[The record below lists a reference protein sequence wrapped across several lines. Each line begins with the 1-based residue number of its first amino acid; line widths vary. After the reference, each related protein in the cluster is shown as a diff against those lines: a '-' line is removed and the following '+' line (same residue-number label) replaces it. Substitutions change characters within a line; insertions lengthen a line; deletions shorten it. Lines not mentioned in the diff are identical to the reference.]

1 MRRKEE
7 HRSTGDYQALV
18 TVIPKPAVMNLCTT
32 GKGWVLKFVT
42 VMIGC
47 SLLKLNI
54 QALPNFFLDSQ
65 KLNKGHNFAMKQAE
79 FQVAKL
85 QITKLKLEQTNSPGP
100 QIISPRATIRH
111 RYFRMM
117 M

>member
-1 MRRKEE
+1 
-7 HRSTGDYQALV
+7 
-18 TVIPKPAVMNLCTT
+18 
-32 GKGWVLKFVT
+32 
-42 VMIGC
+42 
-47 SLLKLNI
+47 
-54 QALPNFFLDSQ
+54 
-65 KLNKGHNFAMKQAE
+65 MKQAE
-79 FQVAKL
+79 LQVAEL

>member
-1 MRRKEE
+1 MCNLWR
-7 HRSTGDYQALV
+7 AL
-18 TVIPKPAVMNLCTT
+18 AYLCTT

-47 SLLKLNI
+47 SLLKLNF
-54 QALPNFFLDSQ
+54 QALLNFILDFQ

-79 FQVAKL
+79 LQVAEL